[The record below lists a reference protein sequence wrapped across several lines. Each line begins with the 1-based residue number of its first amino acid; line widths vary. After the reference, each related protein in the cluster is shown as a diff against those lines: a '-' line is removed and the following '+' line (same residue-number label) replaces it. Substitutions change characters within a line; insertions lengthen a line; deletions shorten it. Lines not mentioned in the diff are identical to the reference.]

1 MSIKIKELAFV
12 AYAVSDINRARG
24 FYEGWLGLKPGMQ
37 IEFAPGKWWI
47 EYDVSGVA
55 LALSNAAPETW
66 PRSSSVTLEVADL
79 DGALADAKAS
89 GITVTNEIMEF
100 PPCRLF
106 TVKDPD
112 GNEIGLH
119 QRKA

>member
-1 MSIKIKELAFV
+1 V
-12 AYAVSDINRARG
+12 
-24 FYEGWLGLKPGMQ
+24 Q

-55 LALSNAAPETW
+55 LALSNASPETW

-89 GITVTNEIMEF
+89 GITVTNEIAEF

-106 TVKDPD
+106 TVRDPD